1 MIWRIDI
8 SLSKF
13 AQAISLLL
21 KMIAEFLILFTSKIR
36 ILDRTWIFVIS

>member
-21 KMIAEFLILFTSKIR
+21 EMIAEFFILSISKIR
-36 ILDRTWIFVIS
+36 VLDLA